1 MPDALNRHSSYR
13 PGGGPTSSSDRSVV
27 AVEVIMGAT
36 ANQPGMVTAGDK
48 AGDF

>member
-27 AVEVIMGAT
+27 AVIMGAT

>member
-1 MPDALNRHSSYR
+1 MPDALHRHFHYR
-13 PGGGPTSSSDRSVV
+13 PGGNIIIGPLRYDRNH
-27 AVEVIMGAT
+27 GAP